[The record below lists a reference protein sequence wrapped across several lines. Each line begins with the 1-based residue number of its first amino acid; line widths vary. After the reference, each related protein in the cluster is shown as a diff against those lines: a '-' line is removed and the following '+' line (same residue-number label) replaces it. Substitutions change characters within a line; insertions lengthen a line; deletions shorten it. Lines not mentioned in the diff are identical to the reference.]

1 MPSWDKSS
9 SGRSHVPEGPHRER
23 AERPHGDR
31 TARWETEGVAVF
43 VRGRDA
49 VWGGTSTFWILRFS
63 FLFSIR
69 YPKKRC
75 VGNRKFEVRVV

>member
-1 MPSWDKSS
+1 MSQK
-9 SGRSHVPEGPHRER
+9 VPIESEQSILTVTER
-23 AERPHGDR
+23 RG
-31 TARWETEGVAVF
+31 WETEGVAVF

-63 FLFSIR
+63 FLFYIR

-75 VGNRKFEVRVV
+75 EGNKKFEVRHV